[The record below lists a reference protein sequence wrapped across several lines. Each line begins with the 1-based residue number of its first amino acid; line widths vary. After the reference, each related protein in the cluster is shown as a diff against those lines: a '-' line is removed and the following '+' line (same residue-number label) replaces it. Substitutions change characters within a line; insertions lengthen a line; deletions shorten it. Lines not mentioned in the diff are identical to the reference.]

1 MITLLSLFLP
11 LFLFFRG
18 VIVFISRRKHLLA
31 TLLRLEFIVLGL
43 FLFLFIYL
51 NILNY
56 EGFFRII
63 FLTFRVC
70 EGALGLSILVSIIRT
85 HGNDY
90 FNRFSILQC

>member
-1 MITLLSLFLP
+1 LPIILFILG
-11 LFLFFRG
+11 LFCF
-18 VIVFISRRKHLLA
+18 VSNRKHLLSI
-31 TLLRLEFIVLGL
+31 LLSLEFIVLIL
-43 FLFLFIYL
+43 FFILFIYL

-56 EGFFRII
+56 ETYFRII

-90 FNRFSILQC
+90 FQSFRII

>member
-1 MITLLSLFLP
+1 MIIILYWSLP
-11 LFLFFRG
+11 IILFILGLFCF
-18 VIVFISRRKHLLA
+18 VSNRKHLLSI
-31 TLLRLEFIVLGL
+31 LLSLEFIVLIL
-43 FLFLFIYL
+43 FFILFIYL

-56 EGFFRII
+56 ESYFRII

-90 FNRFSILQC
+90 FQSFNII